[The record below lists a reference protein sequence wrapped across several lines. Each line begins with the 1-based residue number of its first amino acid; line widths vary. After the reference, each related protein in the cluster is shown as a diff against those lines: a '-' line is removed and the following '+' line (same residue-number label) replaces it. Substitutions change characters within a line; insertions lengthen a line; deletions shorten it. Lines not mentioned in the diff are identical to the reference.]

1 MTQSNYINNRIND
14 KIISKIIFHTNE
26 VKYYFTHRHTGL
38 AGIDNEMVASLVYG
52 AIRDV
57 RVWREMN
64 KRNNFYNSGVWIS

>member
-14 KIISKIIFHTNE
+14 KITSKIIFHTQE
-26 VKYYFTHRHTGL
+26 VKHYFTHRHTGL
-38 AGIDNEMVASLVYG
+38 AGIDNEMVASLVHG

-64 KRNNFYNSGVWIS
+64 KRNNFYSSGVWIS